1 MKTFLIAA
9 SAAALLVAAAPAS
22 AQVGFRADPWGAG
35 AQVGPLEFG
44 VGPRYERPYWRDR
57 AWDRDDY
64 AYAPRGDCRQR
75 TDCTSERPRDLSDTS
90 RLPLI
95 PILTM
100 SDRPV
105 PNRGE

>member
-1 MKTFLIAA
+1 MKKLLIAA
-9 SAAALLVAAAPAS
+9 SAAALLVAATPAS

-64 AYAPRGDCRQR
+64 AYSPRGDCRQVR
-75 TDCTSERPRDLSDTS
+75 ERIVRPSGRVIYRMHNDCR
-90 RLPLI
+90 
-95 PILTM
+95 
-100 SDRPV
+100 
-105 PNRGE
+105 

>member
-1 MKTFLIAA
+1 MNKLLIAA
-9 SAAALLVAAAPAS
+9 SAAALLIAATPAS

-64 AYAPRGDCRQR
+64 AYAPRGDCRQVR
-75 TDCTSERPRDLSDTS
+75 ERIVRPNGRVIYRMHRDCD
-90 RLPLI
+90 
-95 PILTM
+95 
-100 SDRPV
+100 
-105 PNRGE
+105 